1 MDAVKARDDYKTRL
15 NNAKDN
21 INRVQDIV
29 QQKVNVAL
37 ENERKELIRLRSDN
51 ESLKDRIGMTDNN
64 NRQLQDEKK

>member
-1 MDAVKARDDYKTRL
+1 
-15 NNAKDN
+15 
-21 INRVQDIV
+21 
-29 QQKVNVAL
+29 L